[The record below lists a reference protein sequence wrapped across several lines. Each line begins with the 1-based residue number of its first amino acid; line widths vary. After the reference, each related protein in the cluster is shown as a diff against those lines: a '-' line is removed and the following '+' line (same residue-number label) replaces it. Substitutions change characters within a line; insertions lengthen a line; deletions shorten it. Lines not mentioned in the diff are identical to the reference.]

1 MAVETETDAGHRQTS
16 RAPAE
21 KPGGC
26 HRERR
31 QTNGGAYYGRSEKRS
46 STPQNFEKAPGYRRG
61 QEEITIAQFVFV
73 IPEARMTSFL
83 VRTIAVEVDL
93 STWGRKTFPPQLAG
107 ASGTCTIDIGEALH
121 TLGTLTLPNLLSPAS
136 PALYWA
142 WLRYYRA
149 PTRSRDLR
157 ITMDFSD
164 LDPHQK
170 GILSDDF
177 GVALATQWLI
187 DRLGGY
193 RQIVDGRRF
202 ANQFQHLLRR
212 RRKLKAKV
220 GPTKAPDYVIRDI
233 RGKWHVLECKGT
245 QTGRAYQRK
254 VLQTAIAQ
262 KHTIEITGRYK
273 GEQLAASLFIA
284 HEQEKSATHLKIIDP
299 EEPPLIHL
307 TADNE
312 DEMETKANRLVVA
325 QALGSIGLNEIALEM
340 SLPSDVDPDSDLLL
354 PSEVMR
360 VRSSREARLA
370 RAAEQARETTLVRF
384 THGTRA
390 YEGRE
395 TTLDLPPTATQLPFR
410 KVRIR
415 QGVTPELI
423 REVSATGSLLED
435 NADQRVKPYAI
446 NARINVESDSHRTA
460 LTYGDVLYSEMIW
473 T

>member
-1 MAVETETDAGHRQTS
+1 
-16 RAPAE
+16 
-21 KPGGC
+21 
-26 HRERR
+26 
-31 QTNGGAYYGRSEKRS
+31 
-46 STPQNFEKAPGYRRG
+46 
-61 QEEITIAQFVFV
+61 
-73 IPEARMTSFL
+73 MTSFL
-83 VRTIAVEVDL
+83 VRNIAVEVD
-93 STWGRKTFPPQLAG
+93 SRTWGRKTVPPQLAG
-107 ASGTCTIDIGEALH
+107 ASGRCTIDIGEALH
-121 TLGTLTLPNLLSPAS
+121 TLGTLTMPNLLSPAS
-136 PALYWA
+136 PSLFWA
-142 WLRYYRA
+142 WLRYYLA
-149 PTRSRDLR
+149 PTGSPDLR

-202 ANQFQHLLRR
+202 ANQFQHLLRQR
-212 RRKLKAKV
+212 QKLKAKV
-220 GPTKAPDYVIRDI
+220 GPSKAPDYVIRDI
-233 RGKWHVLECKGT
+233 IGKWHVLECKGT
-245 QTGRAYQRK
+245 QASRDYQRK
-254 VLQTAIAQ
+254 ALQTAVAQ
-262 KHTIEITGRYK
+262 KHAIEIAGRIK

-284 HEQEKSATHLKIIDP
+284 HEKEKSATHLKVIDP
-299 EEPPLIHL
+299 DDPPLIHL
-307 TADNE
+307 TENNE

-325 QALGSIGLNEIALEM
+325 QALGSIGLNEIAVEM
-340 SLPSDVDPDSDLLL
+340 SLPSNVDPDSDLLL

-370 RAAEQARETTLVRF
+370 RATEQARQTTLVRF

-410 KVRIR
+410 KVTIR

-423 REVSATGSLLED
+423 EEVSATGSLLD
-435 NADQRVKPYAI
+435 DTVDQRVNPYAI
-446 NARINVESDSHRTA
+446 NARVEVESDSHRTA

-473 T
+473 R